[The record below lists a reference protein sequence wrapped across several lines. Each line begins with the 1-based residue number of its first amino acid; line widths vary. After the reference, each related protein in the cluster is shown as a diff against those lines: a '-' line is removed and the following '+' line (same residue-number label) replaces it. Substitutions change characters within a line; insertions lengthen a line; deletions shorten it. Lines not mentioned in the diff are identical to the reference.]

1 MVDKGQIIQPGLD
14 FRLVMIIA
22 GLIIT
27 LNLCSG
33 IMGPKVID
41 LGPMLYHAS
50 VTCGVIPFCL
60 AFFLMDVF
68 TNQYGSS
75 YAKQL
80 SVGVAACN
88 LAMALALY
96 GLTKIPAADMS
107 HETGNYQHQFDPM
120 IRSFLA
126 GTIATLIAFYIN
138 CRIFSKLFVYFKGK
152 HLWLRCV
159 GATSIG
165 ELVYSTV
172 FDFVFF
178 INRLNTSEIIT
189 IIINN
194 YGFKFMFEVV
204 TMPVTYLLVYL
215 LSKYEYKAPIKYSN
229 FKLTLL

>member
-1 MVDKGQIIQPGLD
+1 MADKVPIIKRERD

-41 LGPMLYHAS
+41 LGSMLYHAS

-60 AFFLMDVF
+60 AFFLMDIF
-68 TNQYGSS
+68 TNQYGSG

-88 LAMALALY
+88 LVMAFSLY
-96 GLTKIPAADMS
+96 TLTKIPAADMS
-107 HETGNYQHQFDPM
+107 HEIGNYQHQFDPM

-126 GTIATLIAFYIN
+126 GTFATLIAFYIN
-138 CRIFSKLFVYFKGK
+138 CKIFSKLFIYFNGRY
-152 HLWLRCV
+152 LWLRCI
-159 GATSIG
+159 GATSVG

-172 FDFVFF
+172 FDFIFF
-178 INRLNTSEIIT
+178 INRLNTNEIIT

-204 TMPVTYLLVYL
+204 TMPITYLLVYL
-215 LSKYEYKAPIKYSN
+215 LAKYEYKTPIKYSN
-229 FKLTLL
+229 FKLTML